1 MENSKKATIIIV
13 IIIGCVIIGIP
24 ILAYSMK
31 FEIDERAVWFSNDGV
46 PHCPYCYRIVKP
58 FQGYCIDCNR
68 SFRWMDRHTVCWAC
82 GGRKVCR
89 YCLGAKYLQFDIPCP
104 DCKGTGWCP
113 YCLTGD
119 MEGFQI
125 HGLSNIRH
133 EFQRK

>member
-13 IIIGCVIIGIP
+13 IIVGCVIVGIP

-31 FEIDERAVWFSNDGV
+31 FEVDEGAVWFSNEGV

-58 FQGYCIDCNR
+58 FLGYCSDCGR

-82 GGRKVCR
+82 DGAKLCR
-89 YCLGAKYLQFDIPCP
+89 YCLGAKYLKYDIPCP
-104 DCKGTGWCP
+104 DCGETGFCP

-119 MEGFQI
+119 MAGFKI
-125 HGLSNIRH
+125 YGLSNIRH